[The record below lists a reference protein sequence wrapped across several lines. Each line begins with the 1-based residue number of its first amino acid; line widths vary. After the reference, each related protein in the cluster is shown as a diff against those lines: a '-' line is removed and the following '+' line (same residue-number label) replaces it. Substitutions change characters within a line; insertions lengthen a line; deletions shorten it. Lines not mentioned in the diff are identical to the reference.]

1 MAISAPAV
9 VPRSRMWGLNWGL
22 LDKVAPRPVPPKAQ
36 KAHDLTS
43 AARATG
49 LFSIPG
55 RTPRLKAIYLL
66 QIAAEIEHSLML
78 QYLYAAYSIDQKFAF
93 GEGDSRS
100 ETVNRWR
107 RNIRTVARQEMAHL
121 VTVQN
126 LLIAVGGNIYLQR
139 ENNFLT
145 HPDEYPFPTT
155 FEKLSRASLA
165 KYVATEGPD
174 PSSIAAPADRRL
186 LRRILKEASASVH
199 HKVNRVGALYA
210 VLYWLFMESDR
221 GQGPWRISREA
232 RGRMLDAGL
241 GGIHLSA
248 SDFASRDEF
257 SRFAATPGEWDV
269 YEPRMR
275 VDRTDPRRYA
285 LNAIH
290 WIMAQGEGFEPL
302 KGEENMPSHFHVFM
316 NLFREMTTK
325 KMDFGGA
332 IIDVPTNPVATGI
345 GSAEA
350 RGTGSRHLT
359 NPVAKLWAQLCDLRY
374 QMLLLDLLLALST
387 ERANSLRTT
396 LTNWAVSH
404 EMRFVARIAQLL
416 PGLNARP
423 EGSLRAG
430 APFETIAFPDD
441 DAKRWDVQAVLMT
454 GTLSVI
460 QRLKKIGQVDDIQGP
475 ILNEILAFDR
485 SRRAIVEENRHSKT
499 RYRWRNGRVQ
509 RD

>member
-1 MAISAPAV
+1 MAISARAV

-22 LDKVAPRPVPPKAQ
+22 LDKLAPRPVSPKAE

-78 QYLYAAYSIDQKFAF
+78 QYLYAAYSIDQTFAY
-93 GEGDSRS
+93 GESDARS

-107 RNIRTVARQEMAHL
+107 RDIRMVARQEMAHL
-121 VTVQN
+121 ITVEN
-126 LLIAVGGNIYLQR
+126 LLIAVGGNVYLQR

-155 FEKLSRASLA
+155 FEKLSRASVA

-174 PSSIAAPADRRL
+174 PRSIESPQERRL
-186 LRRILKEASASVH
+186 LTRILQEAKASVH

-221 GQGPWRISREA
+221 GQGPWRMSDEA
-232 RGRMLDAGL
+232 RGGILDVGL
-241 GGIHLSA
+241 GGVHLRDN
-248 SDFASRDEF
+248 DFASRDEF
-257 SRFAATPGEWDV
+257 HRFAATREEWDV

-302 KGEENMPSHFHVFM
+302 KSKATMPSHFHVFM
-316 NLFREMTTK
+316 NLFKEMTAKTV
-325 KMDFGGA
+325 DLGA
-332 IIDVPTNPVATGI
+332 AILDVPTNPMATGI
-345 GSAEA
+345 GEA
-350 RGTGSRHLT
+350 DTPRTKSLRIT

-387 ERANSLRTT
+387 ERANSLRST
-396 LTNWAVSH
+396 LTNWAVAH
-404 EMRFVARIAQLL
+404 EMRFVGRIAQLL
-416 PGLNARP
+416 PRLNARP
-423 EGSLRAG
+423 TGSLRSG

-441 DAKRWDVQAVLMT
+441 DGKRWDVQAVLMA
-454 GTLSVI
+454 GTVSVI
-460 QRLKKIGQVDDIQGP
+460 QRLKKRGDVDDVQRA
-475 ILNEILAFDR
+475 ILDEILAFDR
-485 SRRAIVEENRHSKT
+485 SRRAIVDDNRHSKT

-509 RD
+509 RG

>member
-1 MAISAPAV
+1 MAISARPV

-22 LDKVAPRPVPPKAQ
+22 LDKVAPRPVPAKAE
-36 KAHDLTS
+36 KAHDLPS

-66 QIAAEIEHSLML
+66 QTAAEIEHSLML
-78 QYLYAAYSIDQKFAF
+78 QYLYAAYSIDQEFAQ
-93 GEGDSRS
+93 GEAGSSS

-107 RNIRTVARQEMAHL
+107 RDIRMVARQEMAHL
-121 VTVQN
+121 ITVQN

-174 PSSIAAPADRRL
+174 PRSIASPEERRL
-186 LRRILKEASASVH
+186 LQRILKEASASVH

-221 GQGPWRISREA
+221 GQGPWRMSNEA
-232 RGRMLDAGL
+232 RARMLEANL
-241 GGIHLSA
+241 GGVHLGA
-248 SDFASRDEF
+248 TDFASRDEF

-302 KGEENMPSHFHVFM
+302 KGEENVPSHFHVFM
-316 NLFREMTTK
+316 NLFREMTAK
-325 KMDFGGA
+325 RRDLDGA

-345 GSAEA
+345 GKADG
-350 RGTGSRHLT
+350 RGTGSLRIT

-387 ERANSLRTT
+387 DRANALRST
-396 LTNWAVSH
+396 LTRWAVAY
-404 EMRFVARIAQLL
+404 EMRFVGRIAQLL
-416 PGLNARP
+416 PSLKARP
-423 EGSLRAG
+423 KGSLRAG

-441 DAKRWDVQAVLMT
+441 DAKRWDVQAVLMA
-454 GTLSVI
+454 GTLSVVN
-460 QRLKKIGQVDDIQGP
+460 RLKKIGDVDEIQGP

-485 SRRAIVEENRHSKT
+485 SRRAIVDENRHSKT
-499 RYRWRNGRVQ
+499 RYRWRNGRLQ
-509 RD
+509 RG